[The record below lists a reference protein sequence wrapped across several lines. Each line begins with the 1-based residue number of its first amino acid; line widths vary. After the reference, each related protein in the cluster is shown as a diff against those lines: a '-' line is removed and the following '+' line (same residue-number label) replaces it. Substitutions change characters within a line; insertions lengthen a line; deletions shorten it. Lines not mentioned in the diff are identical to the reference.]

1 MKNIFIILILISFYF
16 ILGLH
21 EEIETIQHGKTA
33 ILTGILL
40 LSAFLFADAIKR
52 LKLPKITG
60 YMIIGIILG
69 PIGFKILTHEVIDN
83 LAFLENLAL
92 SLIAIT
98 AGGEFKFDKFKV
110 YKKSISSILLF
121 QVLIVFVGTGVIFFA
136 MSGFFDFLSQLENS
150 ILIGF
155 AILFSGAAISTSP
168 AVTIGIITELKSKGK
183 ITDIVLMVTVFKAIA
198 LVALFPAIIT
208 YAKYFLIEDTEFSYT
223 LFSTVFLQLGTSM
236 LTGIVLGV
244 LTIWYLKVIKVER
257 SIFLLGITIVITEIS
272 TLWGVEIL
280 LTSIVTGIIVQN
292 FSKEGD
298 SLISGIELFSLP
310 LYVLFFCFAGAGLHL
325 DLILN
330 VLPITLF
337 LVLLRQLLIFIGNYA
352 GATIA
357 KEDKFVKN
365 YSWLGYAGQAGIALG
380 LGIIIERTFPGEIG
394 EMFLTIMI
402 ATVVINELIGPI
414 LFKYVLIKANESNDD
429 GSERKKD
436 YSGVRRNRA

>member
-1 MKNIFIILILISFYF
+1 MKNILIILVLIAFYF
-16 ILGLH
+16 FLGLN
-21 EEIETIQHGKTA
+21 EVIDETQHGKTA
-33 ILTGILL
+33 IITGIIL
-40 LSAFLFADAIKR
+40 LSAFLFAKVIKK

-69 PIGFKILTHEVIDN
+69 PIGFKILTHETIDN

-98 AGGEFKFDKFKV
+98 AGGEFKFDKFKI
-110 YKKSISSILLF
+110 YKKSISSILFF
-121 QVLIVFVGTGVIFFA
+121 QIFIVFVGTGIIFFA
-136 MSGFFDFLSQLENS
+136 TANYFNLLNKLDTS

-168 AVTIGIITELKSKGK
+168 AVTIGIITELKSRGK

-198 LVALFPAIIT
+198 LVLLFPAIIT
-208 YAKYFLIEDTEFSYT
+208 YAKGFLIEETEVKIG
-223 LFSTVFLQLGTSM
+223 LFTTVFLQLGTSV
-236 LTGIVLGV
+236 LTGIILGV
-244 LTIWYLKVIKVER
+244 LTIWYLKVIKIER

-272 TLWGVEIL
+272 TLLGVEIL
-280 LTSIVTGIIVQN
+280 LTSIITGIIVQN

-298 SLISGIELFSLP
+298 SLISGIEMFSLP

-330 VLPITLF
+330 VLPITIF
-337 LVLLRQLLIFIGNYA
+337 LVLLRLVLIFVGNYA
-352 GATIA
+352 GSVFA
-357 KEDKFVKN
+357 KEDNLVKK

-380 LGIIIERTFPGEIG
+380 LGIIIERTFPGDIG
-394 EMFLTIMI
+394 EIFLTIMI

-414 LFKYVLIKANESNDD
+414 LFKYVLIKVNESNED
-429 GSERKKD
+429 GVEK
-436 YSGVRRNRA
+436 

>member
-1 MKNIFIILILISFYF
+1 MKNILIILVLIAFYF
-16 ILGLH
+16 FLGLN
-21 EEIETIQHGKTA
+21 EVIDETQHGKTA
-33 ILTGILL
+33 IITGIIL
-40 LSAFLFADAIKR
+40 LSAFLFANVIKK

-69 PIGFKILTHEVIDN
+69 PIGFKILTHEAIDN

-98 AGGEFKFDKFKV
+98 AGGEFKFDKFKI
-110 YKKSISSILLF
+110 YKKSISSILFF
-121 QVLIVFVGTGVIFFA
+121 QIFIVFAGTGLIFFA
-136 MSGFFDFLSQLENS
+136 TANYFNLLNKLDTS

-198 LVALFPAIIT
+198 LVLLFPAIIT
-208 YAKYFLIEDTEFSYT
+208 YAKYFLIEETELNIS
-223 LFSTVFLQLGTSM
+223 LFTTVFLQLGTSV
-236 LTGIVLGV
+236 LTGIILGV
-244 LTIWYLKVIKVER
+244 LTIWYLKVIKIER

-272 TLWGVEIL
+272 TLLGVEIL
-280 LTSIVTGIIVQN
+280 LTSIITGIIVQN

-298 SLISGIELFSLP
+298 SLISGIEMFSLP

-330 VLPITLF
+330 VLPITIF
-337 LVLLRQLLIFIGNYA
+337 LVLLRLVLIFVGNYT
-352 GATIA
+352 GSVVA
-357 KEDKFVKN
+357 KEDNMVKK

-380 LGIIIERTFPGEIG
+380 LGIIIERTFPGDIG
-394 EMFLTIMI
+394 EIFLTIMI

-414 LFKYVLIKANESNDD
+414 LFKYVLIKVNESNEN
-429 GSERKKD
+429 GVEKQKN
-436 YSGVRRNRA
+436 YSGM

>member
-1 MKNIFIILILISFYF
+1 MKNIFIIFILISFYF

-21 EEIETIQHGKTA
+21 EEAETIQHGKTA

-40 LSAFLFADAIKR
+40 LSAFLFADAIKK

-69 PIGFKILTHEVIDN
+69 PIGFNILSHEVINN
-83 LAFLENLAL
+83 LAFLENMAL

-98 AGGEFKFDKFKV
+98 AGGEFKFGKFKV
-110 YKKSISSILLF
+110 YKKSIIS
-121 QVLIVFVGTGVIFFA
+121 IVFFQILFVYFGTGAIFFVS
-136 MSGFFDFLSQLENS
+136 SGFFNFLNQLEIS
-150 ILIGF
+150 TLIGF

-183 ITDIVLMVTVFKAIA
+183 TTDIVLMVTIFKAIA
-198 LVALFPAIIT
+198 LVVLFPAIIT
-208 YAKYFLIEDTEFSYT
+208 YAKYYLIKETEFSFS
-223 LFSTVFLQLGTSM
+223 LFSSVFLQLGTSV
-236 LTGIVLGV
+236 LTGVILGV

-257 SIFLLGITIVITEIS
+257 SIFLLGITIVIIEIS
-272 TLWGVEIL
+272 TLWGIEIL
-280 LTSIVTGIIVQN
+280 LTSIVTGMIVQN

-330 VLPITLF
+330 VLPITIF
-337 LVLLRQLLIFIGNYA
+337 LVFLRQILIFIGNYT
-352 GATIA
+352 GAVVA
-357 KEDKFVKN
+357 KEDKLVKN
-365 YSWLGYAGQAGIALG
+365 ISWLGYAGQAGIALG
-380 LGIIIERTFPGEIG
+380 LGIIIERTFPGEVG
-394 EMFLTIMI
+394 EIFLTIMI

-414 LFKYVLIKANESNDD
+414 LFKYVLVKASESNEDRI
-429 GSERKKD
+429 ERKKD
-436 YSGVRRNRA
+436 YSGLRRNRA

>member
-1 MKNIFIILILISFYF
+1 MKNILIILVLIAFYF
-16 ILGLH
+16 FIGLN
-21 EEIETIQHGKTA
+21 EVIDETQHGKTA
-33 ILTGILL
+33 IITGIIL
-40 LSAFLFADAIKR
+40 LSAFLFANVIKK

-69 PIGFKILTHEVIDN
+69 PIGFKILTHETIDN

-98 AGGEFKFDKFKV
+98 AGGEFKFDKFKI
-110 YKKSISSILLF
+110 YKKSISSILFF
-121 QVLIVFVGTGVIFFA
+121 QIFIVFVGTGIIFFA
-136 MSGFFDFLSQLENS
+136 TANYFNLLNKLDTS

-168 AVTIGIITELKSKGK
+168 AVTIGIITELKSRGK

-198 LVALFPAIIT
+198 LVLLFPAIIT
-208 YAKYFLIEDTEFSYT
+208 YAKYFLIEETELNIG
-223 LFSTVFLQLGTSM
+223 LFTTVFLQLGTSV
-236 LTGIVLGV
+236 LTGIILGV
-244 LTIWYLKVIKVER
+244 LTIWYLKVIKIER

-272 TLWGVEIL
+272 TLLGVEIL
-280 LTSIVTGIIVQN
+280 LTSIITGIIVQN

-298 SLISGIELFSLP
+298 SLISGIEMFSLP

-330 VLPITLF
+330 VLPITIF
-337 LVLLRQLLIFIGNYA
+337 LVLLRLVLIFVGNYA
-352 GATIA
+352 GSVFA
-357 KEDKFVKN
+357 KEDNLVKK

-380 LGIIIERTFPGEIG
+380 LGIIIERTFPGDIG
-394 EMFLTIMI
+394 EIFLTIMI

-414 LFKYVLIKANESNDD
+414 LFKYVLIKVNESNED
-429 GSERKKD
+429 GVEK
-436 YSGVRRNRA
+436 